1 MKNWWLIAFKVGSY
15 FNENVYN
22 QLIYTLSC
30 LSTIKYSI
38 KRISVNISVMSCQ
51 NKFAASFL
59 FTDVSSLMFEHQR
72 WIWWWMYVFIVNVVI
87 LFVFSCKVKA
97 TLEWVLLLLCL
108 FSICFECSWVQK
120 YWLFTWK
127 SEDVITNSG
136 TRNKYFV

>member
-1 MKNWWLIAFKVGSY
+1 MINSFYVGSY

-97 TLEWVLLLLCL
+97 TLEWVLLLFCL